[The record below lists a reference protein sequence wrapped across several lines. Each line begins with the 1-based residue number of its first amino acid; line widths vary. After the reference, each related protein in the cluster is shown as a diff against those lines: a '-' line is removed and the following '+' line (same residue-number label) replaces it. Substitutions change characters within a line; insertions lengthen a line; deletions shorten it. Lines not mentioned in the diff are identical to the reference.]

1 MANIVAVKEIFGNET
16 LSIPCLF
23 HLINSWWR
31 KASKRNLRKKE
42 YVINIRALIFNL
54 EIIPFLTLNNAKTFY
69 TKIKNYYNEECYQ
82 EFYQYFESTWL
93 PIEDNINSKFDT
105 NLRLYSRKFN
115 IVIFKLMLR

>member
-1 MANIVAVKEIFGNET
+1 MANIAAVKEIFENET

-54 EIIPFLTLNNAKTFY
+54 EIIPFLTLNYAKTFY

-82 EFYQYFESTWL
+82 EFYQYFEFTWL
-93 PIEDNINSKFDT
+93 PIEDKANSKFGTD
-105 NLRLYSRKFN
+105 LWFYIRKFN
-115 IVIFKLMLR
+115 FNGSRKN